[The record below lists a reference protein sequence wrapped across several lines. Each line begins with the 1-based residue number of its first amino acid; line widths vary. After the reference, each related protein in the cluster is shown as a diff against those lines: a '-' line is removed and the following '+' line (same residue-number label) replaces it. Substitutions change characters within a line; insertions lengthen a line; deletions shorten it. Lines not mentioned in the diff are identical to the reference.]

1 MREWGAGSKSG
12 EWGARVGSGERG
24 ARVGSGKHE
33 RRVGREGAR
42 VGSMLSEAR
51 EVSASSRAAAKKSTV
66 FGKFDVLGLHDG
78 MRHLVAPSFTSSLSH
93 VFHVLACAC
102 ACITMRSHVAATV
115 CLLVKER

>member
-1 MREWGAGSKSG
+1 MRR
-12 EWGARVGSGERG
+12 ARSPPL
-24 ARVGSGKHE
+24 RV
-33 RRVGREGAR
+33 
-42 VGSMLSEAR
+42 
-51 EVSASSRAAAKKSTV
+51 RAAAKKSTV